1 MSLADPRL
9 NRRSLLAF
17 ATAVS
22 ASGLLTHQGLAQD
35 ATPAAE
41 AEATPG
47 TGIQAG
53 DTIPPEYQNAADTDW
68 LTEGRNLAQ
77 DRNVTGSGITSES
90 VSGLAEA
97 WTMDI
102 NISAPYGALV
112 SNPIILGDTLFLQD
126 ANSNVYA
133 VNRETGEEIW
143 TNTYGADVPSGG
155 PNGIAV
161 GYGVIV
167 YPVGNGLII
176 AADPATGEER
186 WSRDITGPAGEGVC
200 MAPLIYDNKVWVSNT
215 PASTAEDGMP
225 GISGKRGMIYVLDI
239 TTGGLLWYFDTTK
252 DNLWDH
258 PAYHGGGGLWHPPAV
273 SQDGEMFYAI
283 GNIYPYPGDAEYP
296 NGISRP
302 GDNDYANNVLR
313 IDKETGSLIWNENI
327 TGRDIFD
334 LDTHLVV
341 TGVVDFGDDYSRE
354 LVFASG
360 KHGYVVALDPE
371 SGAQHW
377 RTPVGTHRNAHLQ
390 EVPEDA
396 GSVEVWPGTLGG
408 VETPFAYANNVVYTA
423 ILELPTV
430 YTPVGIEG
438 GFAFSEATGALA
450 ALDATDGSKIWE
462 IPIVSGAL
470 AAATVVNDLVFT
482 GTLDGR
488 VRAYSTADGSL
499 VWSAQTTAGLNAPL
513 AISGDYLYV
522 PAGGP
527 AIPSAETEDFEPAAR
542 LVAYKLG

>member
-1 MSLADPRL
+1 MSLSDRTMD
-9 NRRSLLAF
+9 RRSLLAF
-17 ATAVS
+17 ASAVT
-22 ASGLLTHQGLAQD
+22 ASGFLVKQGVAQ
-35 ATPAAE
+35 
-41 AEATPG
+41 EATPEATPS

-53 DTIPPEYQNAADTDW
+53 DTIPPEFQEMADTDW

-77 DRNVTGSGITSES
+77 DRFAQGSNISSETI
-90 VSGLAEA
+90 SGLQEA
-97 WTMDI
+97 WTLDI
-102 NISAPYGALV
+102 EISAPYGALV
-112 SNPIILGDTLFLQD
+112 SNPIVFGETLFLQD

-133 VNRETGEEIW
+133 VNRETGEKIW
-143 TNTYGADVPSGG
+143 ENIYTADVPSGG
-155 PNGIAV
+155 PNGIGV

-176 AADPATGEER
+176 AADPATGEEL

-200 MAPLIYDNKVWVSNT
+200 MAPLVYDNKVWVSNT
-215 PASTAEDGMP
+215 PASTAEDGIQ
-225 GISGKRGMIYVLDI
+225 GIAGKRGMIYVLDV
-239 TTGGLLWYFDTTK
+239 TSGALLWYFDTTT

-273 SQDGEMFYAI
+273 NQDGEMFYAI

-296 NGISRP
+296 NGISRL
-302 GDNDYANNVLR
+302 GNNDYANNILH
-313 IDKETGSLIWNENI
+313 IDKDTGSLIWNQNI

-341 TGVVDFGDDYSRE
+341 TGVVDFGDDYTRD

-360 KHGYVVALDPE
+360 KHGYVVALDPD

-390 EVPEDA
+390 EVPEEE

-408 VETPFAYANNVVYTA
+408 VETPFAYADNVVYTP

-430 YTPVGIEG
+430 YTPEGIEG
-438 GFAFSEATGALA
+438 GFAFNEATGALA
-450 ALDATDGSKIWE
+450 ALDATDGSKLWE
-462 IPIVSGAL
+462 IEIVSGAL
-470 AAATVVNDLVFT
+470 AGATVVNDLVFT
-482 GTLDGR
+482 GTLDGQ
-488 VRAYSTADGSL
+488 VRAYSTADGSQ
-499 VWSAQTTAGLNAPL
+499 VWSTQATAGLNAPF
-513 AISGDYLYV
+513 AVSGDYLYV

-527 AIPSAETEDFEPAAR
+527 LIPSSESEEVENAAR
-542 LVAYKLG
+542 LIAYKLG